1 MQIVDNRISEKKV
14 LQKGDIIAVDNAY
27 EGADY
32 YLIIKDNKYAN
43 YRAVCLETGGTA
55 NTTSSLSE
63 MYDDYKNKSGFSI
76 IKAKDVTLTFN

>member
-1 MQIVDNRISEKKV
+1 MQIVDKRISEKKM
-14 LQKGDIIAVDNAY
+14 LQIGDIVSADIGCGVI
-27 EGADY
+27 DY
-32 YLIIKDNKYAN
+32 YLIIRDNKHDN
-43 YRAVCLETGGTA
+43 YRAVCLKTGGTV